1 MDFTTTLTVDPTP
14 DEAFS
19 EEIDGATDELGAE
32 FTYTYQDLHRSTQ
45 QITELIPGKRVVWH
59 VLDSYLDFVA
69 DKTEWNGTD
78 VTLDISARDGRT
90 EVRSTHVGLAPET
103 ECFEGCS
110 SAWSFYI
117 NRSPR
122 SLITT
127 GVGEPNKTQA
137 QR

>member
-69 DKTEWNGTD
+69 DKPSGT
-78 VTLDISARDGRT
+78 
-90 EVRSTHVGLAPET
+90 APT
-103 ECFEGCS
+103 S
-110 SAWSFYI
+110 PLT
-117 NRSPR
+117 SPR
-122 SLITT
+122 GMAGPKSGPPTLVSLPKPSASRAAPALGASTST
-127 GVGEPNKTQA
+127 AARAV
-137 QR
+137 